1 MENAAQ
7 RNDRKN
13 QVKIADLD
21 ALLAAYKKSFNAILR
36 MAKSR
41 DIESLVN
48 TYLEEEQKNYA
59 VFKYIT
65 DLNHEVRHALNY

>member
-1 MENAAQ
+1 
-7 RNDRKN
+7 
-13 QVKIADLD
+13 
-21 ALLAAYKKSFNAILR
+21 

-59 VFKYIT
+59 VFKFIT
-65 DLNHEVRHALNY
+65 DLNHEVIYQSA